1 MEKDM
6 KTTKRGAAG
15 DLRVVMICRRG
26 KLRRMRFQELSGN
39 GKFLPISRPWSEQDV
54 AHVQLFGKALN
65 RAAKEMSQRFDVE
78 QLIAKVNTPSRSRRR
93 VEKKPPSPGLID
105 DDEAEWE

>member
-1 MEKDM
+1 M
-6 KTTKRGAAG
+6 KTTKRGPG

-26 KLRRMRFQELSGN
+26 KLRRMRFQERSGN

-54 AHVQLFGKALN
+54 AQVQLSAKALN

-93 VEKKPPSPGLID
+93 VEKKPPSTG
-105 DDEAEWE
+105 